1 LKRFKFLIASVL
13 GGILLWA
20 TWPPSVFTFLIF
32 IAWIPLLWVEDR
44 VESWGKLFGL
54 TYLHMLL
61 WNILTTW
68 WIWNA
73 SAVGALSAI
82 LANSLI
88 MCLPWL
94 LMFFTK
100 RKFGRWIGYSSLII
114 FWITFEYIHH
124 NWELS
129 WPWLTLGNAF
139 ATHPDWVQ
147 WYEYTG
153 TTGGSLWIL
162 LVNILLYHLI
172 KKRNIPSA
180 AEGLPQAQQYS
191 TINVQLSIITLLIL
205 LMPLGISFLVK
216 PSIPSPQDPGVNQ
229 QQVTSNIVI
238 VQPNINPYIKFQTGE
253 EESQLQKL
261 ISLSESMI
269 DSNTILVIW
278 PETAIPVQSDEDQ
291 LKENFFLNPVWAFL
305 KRHPRI
311 NLLSGLEG
319 FRVFNKRNSIYSKE
333 FPSQPGLFF
342 EAYNSAVIFDSSSYN
357 IYHKSKLVPG
367 VETLPTFLYFM
378 SSLFDKFGGT
388 TGGYAK
394 DKERKVL
401 QASNSYLKIAPAICY
416 ESIYGDFTTG
426 FIRKGAN
433 IICVITNDGWWGK
446 TSGHR
451 QHLNYARLRAV
462 ETRRWIARSA
472 NTGISCFIDPEGN
485 IINPQPWD
493 TASAIKMNVPVSDEQ
508 TYFVRNGD
516 VLSRVFSVVS
526 ILLLLLNIFYW
537 IKKRISHKK

>member
-1 LKRFKFLIASVL
+1 M
-13 GGILLWA
+13 
-20 TWPPSVFTFLIF
+20 
-32 IAWIPLLWVEDR
+32 LWVEDR
-44 VESWGKLFGL
+44 IESWSKLFGL
-54 TYLHMLL
+54 AYVHMLL

-73 SAVGALSAI
+73 SAVGAMSAI
-82 LANSLI
+82 LANSFI
-88 MCLPWL
+88 MCIPWL
-94 LMFFTK
+94 LLFFTK
-100 RKFGRWIGYSSLII
+100 KKFGRWIGYSSLII
-114 FWITFEYIHH
+114 FWLTFEYIHH
-124 NWELS
+124 SWELS

-153 TTGGSLWIL
+153 TSGGSLWIL

-172 KKRNIPSA
+172 LKKNILRRSPY
-180 AEGLPQAQQYS
+180 GQYS
-191 TINVQLSIITLLIL
+191 TINTQLSIITLLVIL
-205 LMPLGISFLVK
+205 LPFGISYLVR
-216 PSIPSPQDPGVNQ
+216 PSTTSPQDPVDNQ
-229 QQVTSNIVI
+229 LQATSNIVI

-253 EESQLQKL
+253 EEAQMQKL

-278 PETAIPVQSDEDQ
+278 PETAIPVQSDEDH
-291 LKENFFLNPVWAFL
+291 LKENFFLNPLWAFL

-319 FRVFNKRNSIYSKE
+319 FRVFDKKNSIYSKE

-342 EAYNSAVIFDSSSYN
+342 EAYNSAVIFDSSSYS

-367 VETLPTFLYFM
+367 VETLPSFLYFM

-401 QASNSYLKIAPAICY
+401 QASNSNLKIAPAICY

-472 NTGISCFIDPEGN
+472 NTGISCFIDSRGK

-493 TASAIKMNVPVSDEQ
+493 TASVIKMNIPVSDEQ
-508 TYFVRNGD
+508 TFFVRKGD
-516 VLSRVFSVVS
+516 ILSKVTTVVS
-526 ILLLLLNIFYW
+526 ILLLVLNIGYW
-537 IKKRISHKK
+537 VRKKTSLNSGT

>member
-1 LKRFKFLIASVL
+1 
-13 GGILLWA
+13 
-20 TWPPSVFTFLIF
+20 
-32 IAWIPLLWVEDR
+32 
-44 VESWGKLFGL
+44 
-54 TYLHMLL
+54 MLL

-114 FWITFEYIHH
+114 FWLTFEYIHH

-139 ATHPDWVQ
+139 ATNPEWVQ

-162 LVNILLYHLI
+162 LMNILIYHLL
-172 KKRNIPSA
+172 KERNS
-180 AEGLPQAQQYS
+180 QYS
-191 TINVQLSIITLLIL
+191 TYNVQLSILILLIL
-205 LMPLGISFLVK
+205 VLPFVLSYQLR
-216 PSIPSPQDPGVNQ
+216 PSIFSNPPPAK
-229 QQVTSNIVI
+229 SNIVI

-253 EESQLQKL
+253 EESQMQKL

-291 LKENFFLNPVWAFL
+291 LKENFFLNPLWAFL

-319 FRVFNKRNSIYSKE
+319 FRVFNKKNSIYSKE

-416 ESIYGDFTTG
+416 ESIYSDFTTG

-472 NTGISCFIDPEGN
+472 NTGISCFIDPQGN

-493 TASAIKMNVPVSDEQ
+493 TASAIKMNVPVSDKQ

-516 VLSRVFSVVS
+516 VLSRVFSAVS
-526 ILLLLLNIFYW
+526 IFLLLLNIGYW
-537 IKKRISHKK
+537 VKKRISHKASR